1 MVLDSDT
8 GCTWHRVFL
17 VKVKAQQQHAFL
29 SSSNFLNSEDQVKM
43 TAEWSNGADSSLA
56 SQCLAFCQALASHGK
71 DFSFSLTINS
81 TFSFSLDTRE
91 SNVKSTLAKKR
102 SSPSTQRRN
111 ARRRREFLQKKLNF
125 GSLSPSG
132 SDSPADASSASTPM
146 AAATPTS
153 YASAVC
159 NAPLPTTRNQRDD
172 VDAMASPSPTL
183 SICKRPAEGCGFFDV
198 KECGKTFNSENDL
211 RRHGHIE
218 HDYCFQLQFQ
228 GKCPRP
234 CKCLSEKWYCQYLQV
249 G

>member
-1 MVLDSDT
+1 MGHQCCEGYLGFQVQ
-8 GCTWHRVFL
+8 
-17 VKVKAQQQHAFL
+17 VKAQHAFL

-81 TFSFSLDTRE
+81 IFSFSLDTRE
-91 SNVKSTLAKKR
+91 SKG

-218 HDYCFQLQFQ
+218 HDFCFQLQFQ

-234 CKCLSEKWYCQYLQV
+234 CKCLSEK
-249 G
+249 